1 MAEVASESWWIKLGV
16 MYDKSGFKAAIG
28 GMFDLRRA
36 ASNLA
41 DTFKK
46 VVDANSGLYTTSKY
60 LNVSTNQLQIW
71 ERAFRLVNGTVDEAR
86 QNIENLNYA
95 YDELRLGMG
104 GQKAEIAARLHLN
117 PDDLV
122 TFETAM
128 DALNRSF
135 NTYFQGDRGTFT
147 VLAKQLGLSQ
157 SAIYLVTSSMKEY
170 HDRLRR
176 AASIPLIPDH
186 QLKAA
191 RDLQEQFEKLKISWD
206 NFKSSVM
213 SASFP
218 AINKLFQ
225 DIEKAMSNPEVQK
238 GLVQFFDTIEKGFNK
253 LIEDVDHK
261 KLIED
266 LAAISRFGIKVLGAV
281 SETIEDID
289 HVVKGWK
296 YIKNRKQIEAE
307 AAARGEEIMKNVDLR
322 PKAGSMTYVNGVAFP
337 TATPAQ
343 TAMQIMNYNTFN
355 INGAKNPEVVGKAVV
370 NELEAQRAVQTREKN
385 SVL

>member
-176 AASIPLIPDH
+176 AASIPLIPEH

-206 NFKSSVM
+206 NFKASVM

-266 LAAISRFGIKVLGAV
+266 LAAISRFGIKGLGAV
-281 SETIEDID
+281 AETAEDID
-289 HVVKGWK
+289 HVVQGWK
-296 YIKNRKQIEAE
+296 YIKNRNQIEAE
-307 AAARGEEIMKNVDLR
+307 AAARGKEMLKNLDLR
-322 PKAGSMTYVNGVAFP
+322 PQAGMTYVNGVALP
-337 TATPAQ
+337 ATTPAQ

-355 INGAKNPEVVGKAVV
+355 INGAKNPESVGKAVV

>member
-176 AASIPLIPDH
+176 AASIPLIPEH

-191 RDLQEQFEKLKISWD
+191 RDLQEQFEKLRISWD
-206 NFKSSVM
+206 NFKASVM

-238 GLVQFFDTIEKGFNK
+238 GLVQFFETIEKGFNK

-266 LAAISRFGIKVLGAV
+266 LAAISRFGIKGLGAA

-289 HVVKGWK
+289 HIVQGWK

-307 AAARGEEIMKNVDLR
+307 AAARGKQMLQNLDLR
-322 PKAGSMTYVNGVAFP
+322 PQAGMTYVNGVALP
-337 TATPAQ
+337 ATTPAQ

-355 INGAKNPEVVGKAVV
+355 INGAKSPEVVGKAVV

>member
-46 VVDANSGLYTTSKY
+46 VVDANSGLYTTSRY

-122 TFETAM
+122 NFETAM

-157 SAIYLVTSSMKEY
+157 SAIYLVTTSMKEY
-170 HDRLRR
+170 QDRLRK
-176 AASIPLIPDH
+176 AASIPLIPEH

-206 NFKSSVM
+206 NFKASVM

-218 AINKLFQ
+218 AVNKLFRDLEQ
-225 DIEKAMSNPEVQK
+225 VMANPEFKK
-238 GLVQFFDTIEKGFNK
+238 GLTQFFETLEQGFNR
-253 LIEDVDHK
+253 LINDVDHK
-261 KLIED
+261 KLIEN
-266 LAAISRFGIKVLGAV
+266 LAAISKFAVKGIEAASATAQDIDNVANNLKGATQIAAKAIQNPQVFAPAGAV
-281 SETIEDID
+281 MFNYKPTPTPSVPNNTT
-289 HVVKGWK
+289 
-296 YIKNRKQIEAE
+296 QI
-307 AAARGEEIMKNVDLR
+307 
-322 PKAGSMTYVNGVAFP
+322 T
-337 TATPAQ
+337 
-343 TAMQIMNYNTFN
+343 NYNNIN
-355 INGAKNPEVVGKAVV
+355 INGAQRPEAVGKAVV

>member
-28 GMFDLRRA
+28 GIFDLRRA

-46 VVDANSGLYTTSKY
+46 VVDANSGLYTTSRY

-117 PDDLV
+117 PDDLID
-122 TFETAM
+122 FETAM

-157 SAIYLVTSSMKEY
+157 SAIYLVTTSMKEY
-170 HDRLRR
+170 QDRLRR
-176 AASIPLIPDH
+176 AASIPLIPEH

-191 RDLQEQFEKLKISWD
+191 RELQEQFEKLKISWD
-206 NFKSSVM
+206 NFKASVM

-218 AINKLFQ
+218 AVSKLFRDLEQ
-225 DIEKAMSNPEVQK
+225 VMANPEFKK
-238 GLVQFFDTIEKGFNK
+238 GLTQFFETLEQGFNK
-253 LIEDVDHK
+253 LINDVDHK

-266 LAAISRFGIKVLGAV
+266 LAAISRFAVKGINAAAATV
-281 SETIEDID
+281 EDID
-289 HVVKGWK
+289 HVAKGWK
-296 YIKNRKQIEAE
+296 YITESKQREEE
-307 AAARGEEIMKNVDLR
+307 AAARGREMLKNLDLR
-322 PKAGSMTYVNGVAFP
+322 PQAGMTYVNGVALP
-337 TATPAQ
+337 ATTPAQ

-355 INGAKNPEVVGKAVV
+355 INGAKNPESVGKAVV